1 MAVFRKV
8 AHGTNFAV
16 LSQEDFDA
24 IVAHEAQEAKAASRK
39 AAPVA
44 HNADEKHQAE
54 LAQRKAAPATEPVS
68 TKASGPRAK
77 PEGPATVAF
86 QEVKP
91 TEPTS
96 FFVGA
101 QAKAPAG
108 KLDPFQEVIREK
120 PED

>member
-16 LSQEDFDA
+16 ISQEDFDA
-24 IVAHEAQEAKAASRK
+24 IVAHEAQEVKAASRK

-54 LAQRKAAPATEPVS
+54 LTQRKAVPAPEPAS

-77 PEGPATVAF
+77 PEGPANVAF
-86 QEVKP
+86 QEVK
-91 TEPTS
+91 TS
-96 FFVGA
+96 TPPVLFDTGQV
-101 QAKAPAG
+101 KAPAAR
-108 KLDPFQEVIREK
+108 LDPFQEVIREK